1 MSEILLVNITW
12 NPTGWRNTYINPR
25 AGHGYAR
32 QNAGHE
38 SLNFKF
44 DKQGIDTEKFIHG
57 FVQWTNPPTNFQ
69 NGGLIIFYTRNTDAK
84 RGQIV
89 GVYGKSQI
97 FESQKHFVV
106 NGFQNNRYSINIR
119 AEKLFSILFPV
130 PLSADNYKAKSS
142 DRMVPQVGFTYKES
156 KFAEQILYDELLELS
171 NAGVLQSDYK
181 KLCDIYEYYLG
192 KQFKL
197 PYVSQDEKEQEELT
211 KYYKKTKTKEEILE
225 DLKSLQPTDSEEIFV
240 NQKTYKRDN
249 KTIAQI
255 KILRD
260 FKCQICGTTI
270 IKKDGSKYI
279 EAAHIKA
286 KHQKGRE
293 TLDNIILLCPN
304 HHKEF
309 DLGDRIIKSHD
320 RNFID
325 IVLNGQQYKINLTTG
340 HKSG

>member
-211 KYYKKTKTKEEILE
+211 KYYKKNK
-225 DLKSLQPTDSEEIFV
+225 
-240 NQKTYKRDN
+240 NKRGN
-249 KTIAQI
+249 
-255 KILRD
+255 
-260 FKCQICGTTI
+260 
-270 IKKDGSKYI
+270 S
-279 EAAHIKA
+279 
-286 KHQKGRE
+286 
-293 TLDNIILLCPN
+293 
-304 HHKEF
+304 
-309 DLGDRIIKSHD
+309 
-320 RNFID
+320 
-325 IVLNGQQYKINLTTG
+325 
-340 HKSG
+340 

>member
-1 MSEILLVNITW
+1 MSDILLANITW

-38 SLNFKF
+38 SHNFKF
-44 DKQGIDTEKFIHG
+44 DKPDIDTEKFVHG

-69 NGGLIIFYTRNTDAK
+69 SGGLIIFYTRNTDVNK
-84 RGQIV
+84 GQIV

-97 FESQKHFVV
+97 IEPQKHFTVK
-106 NGFQNNRYSINIR
+106 GFLNNRYNINIK
-119 AEKLFSILFPV
+119 AEKLFSILFPI
-130 PLSADNYKAKSS
+130 PLSADNYKANSS
-142 DRMVPQVGFTYKES
+142 NRMVPQVGFTYKDS
-156 KFAEQILYDELLELS
+156 RFAEQILYDELLES
-171 NAGVLQSDYK
+171 SSAGILQSDYK
-181 KLCDIYEYYLG
+181 KLSDIYEYYTG
-192 KQFKL
+192 KKFKL
-197 PYVSQDEKEQEELT
+197 PYLSQDEKEQEELA
-211 KYYKKTKTKEEILE
+211 KYYKTTKTKEEILE
-225 DLKSLQPTDSEEIFV
+225 DLKNLQSTDSEEIFI

-255 KILRD
+255 KILRG

-270 IKKDGSKYI
+270 IKKDGNKYI

-309 DLGDRIIKSHD
+309 DLGDRTIRSHD
-320 RNFID
+320 SNFID

-340 HKSG
+340 Q

>member
-1 MSEILLVNITW
+1 MSDVLLVNITW

-44 DKQGIDTEKFIHG
+44 DKRDIDTEKFIHG
-57 FVQWTNPPTNFQ
+57 FVQWTNPPTKFQ
-69 NGGLIIFYTRNTDAK
+69 NGGLIIFYTRNIDNNQ
-84 RGQIV
+84 GQVV

-97 FESQKHFVV
+97 IEPKQHFVV
-106 NGFQNNRYSINIR
+106 NGFQNNQYSINIR
-119 AEKLFSILFPV
+119 AEKQFSILFPV

-142 DRMVPQVGFTYKES
+142 DRMVPQVGFTYKDS
-156 KFAEQILYDELLELS
+156 IFAEKILYDELVELS
-171 NAGVLQSDYK
+171 NASVLQSDYK
-181 KLCDIYEYYLG
+181 KLSDIYEYYIG
-192 KQFKL
+192 KKFEF
-197 PYVSQDEKEQEELT
+197 PYRSQDEKEQEELAHF
-211 KYYKKTKTKEEILE
+211 YKKTKTKEEILD
-225 DLKSLQPTDSEEIFV
+225 DLKNLQPTDSEEIFV

-270 IKKDGSKYI
+270 IKRDGGKYV

-286 KHQKGRE
+286 KHQEGRE

-309 DLGDRIIKSHD
+309 DLGDRVIKSHD

-325 IVLNGQQYKINLTTG
+325 IVLNGRQYKINLTTRQ
-340 HKSG
+340 

>member
-1 MSEILLVNITW
+1 MSDILLANITW
-12 NPTGWRNTYINPR
+12 NPQGWRNTYINPR

-32 QNAGHE
+32 QHAGHE

-57 FVQWTNPPTNFQ
+57 FVQWTNSPINFQ
-69 NGGLIIFYTRNTDAK
+69 DGGLIIFYTRNTDAH

-89 GVYGKSQI
+89 GVYGKAQI
-97 FESQKHFVV
+97 IEPQKHFTLK
-106 NGFQNNRYSINIR
+106 GFQNNRYSINIR
-119 AEKLFSILFPV
+119 AEKRYSFLFPV
-130 PLSADNYKAKSS
+130 PLSADNYKTNSS
-142 DRMVPQVGFTYKES
+142 NRMVPQVGFTYKDNR
-156 KFAEQILYDELLELS
+156 FAEQILYDELLELS
-171 NAGVLQSDYK
+171 NSGILQSDYK
-181 KLCDIYEYYLG
+181 KLSDIYEYYTS
-192 KQFKL
+192 KKFKL
-197 PYVSQDEKEQEELT
+197 PYLSQDEKEQEELA
-211 KYYKKTKTKEEILE
+211 KYYRKTKTKEEILD
-225 DLKSLQPTDSEEIFV
+225 DLRNLQPTDSEEIFV

-270 IKKDGSKYI
+270 MKKDGSRYI

-286 KHQKGRE
+286 KHLKGRE

-309 DLGDRIIKSHD
+309 DLGNRTIRLHD
-320 RNFID
+320 SNFID

-340 HKSG
+340 

>member
-1 MSEILLVNITW
+1 MSDILLANITW

-44 DKQGIDTEKFIHG
+44 DKHGIDTEKFIHG
-57 FVQWTNPPTNFQ
+57 FVQWTNPPKNFQ
-69 NGGLIIFYTRNTDAK
+69 DGGLIIFYTRNTEANK
-84 RGQIV
+84 GQIV
-89 GVYGKSQI
+89 GVYGKSHI
-97 FESQKHFVV
+97 IEPQKHFVV
-106 NGFQNNRYSINIR
+106 KGFQDNKYSINIR
-119 AEKLFSILFPV
+119 AEKKFSILFPV
-130 PLSADNYKAKSS
+130 PLSADNYKARSN

-156 KFAEQILYDELLELS
+156 GFAEKILYDELLELS
-171 NAGVLQSDYK
+171 SAGVLQSDLK
-181 KLCDIYEYYLG
+181 KLFDIYEYYIG
-192 KQFKL
+192 KKFTL
-197 PYVSQDEKEQEELT
+197 MYLSQDEKEQEELA
-211 KYYKKTKTKEEILE
+211 KYYKKTKTKEEILN
-225 DLKSLQPTDSEEIFV
+225 DLKNLKPTDSEEIII

-249 KTIAQI
+249 KTISQI

-320 RNFID
+320 NNFID
-325 IVLNGQQYKINLTTG
+325 IVLNGQKYKIKLTTG
-340 HKSG
+340 